1 MNELSHLKTEPDI
14 IDLYQGVYRDAK
26 MRILVIGNGESREW
40 YKPCHQMMDND
51 VVTWGCNAIYRDGQ
65 IDNLVAVD
73 YGMQQE
79 IYSSGYPLTH
89 TCWFADWNVLP
100 YQAAEGMLFGMGD
113 VPADWIH
120 QSKHKTDNC
129 VIQGKD
135 PITLEEKI
143 KEIKKKF
150 PNLDHDDLKLK
161 LEKDVGIWITWVR
174 EHDMVLP
181 VVEPRGWS
189 AGNTA
194 LSLACAQ
201 AGSGLPIEVYMLGYD
216 LSSYDKNLNN
226 IYKGTDNY
234 LPASAKGF
242 NPINWMTQME
252 KVFDKYRDIEFY
264 WVDRQF
270 DEKLQYNNVKDLTKT
285 ELCDI
290 LHIL

>member
-1 MNELSHLKTEPDI
+1 MTLQQPQTAPNFVELQ
-14 IDLYQGVYRDAK
+14 QGVYRDAK

-40 YKPCHQMMDND
+40 FKPCHQMIDDD
-51 VVTWGCNAIYRDGQ
+51 VVTWGCNALYRDGKV
-65 IDNLVAVD
+65 DNLVAVD

-79 IYSSGYPLTH
+79 IYSSGYPLAH

-100 YQAAEGMLFGMGD
+100 SQAAEMMLMTTD
-113 VPADWIH
+113 VPQDFIH
-120 QSKHKTDNC
+120 QNRPHTEHC

-135 PITLEEKI
+135 PITLQEKI
-143 KEIKKKF
+143 DEIKKKF
-150 PNLDHDDLKLK
+150 PNLRHDDLKMK

-174 EHDMVLP
+174 EHDMILP
-181 VVEPRGWS
+181 VEEPKGWS

-194 LSLACAQ
+194 LSLACSQ
-201 AGSGLPIEVYMLGYD
+201 AGSGIPIEVYILGYD
-216 LSSYDKNLNN
+216 LSSYDKDLNN

-234 LPASAKGF
+234 LPATAKGF

-252 KVFDKYRDIEFY
+252 KVFDKYKVIDFY

-270 DEKLQYNNVKDLTKT
+270 DEKIQFNNVKDLTKT

-290 LHIL
+290 LHII